1 MKHIKRDFRSKAW
14 VSTPGWTWGC
24 RKVKIQ
30 LFQNMVMLHITNHEC
45 NNMVANILPSDPLT
59 LGWGQNSTF
68 SEHGHVGYQTKG
80 NHKCSNMVSNI
91 LPPDTP
97 TPMGVKKVKIQLF
110 QNMVM
115 LHIKS
120 KGFTDPPPPPPPL
133 QIDWTHLVLA
143 RVGIHYL
150 NPWPHK

>member
-14 VSTPGWTWGC
+14 VSNLGGLGGC

-45 NNMVANILPSDPLT
+45 NNMVVNILPADPLT

-68 SEHGHVGYQTKG
+68 SEHGHVGYQTIG

-97 TPMGVKKVKIQLF
+97 TPNPGGEKD
-110 QNMVM
+110 QN
-115 LHIKS
+115 S
-120 KGFTDPPPPPPPL
+120 T
-133 QIDWTHLVLA
+133 
-143 RVGIHYL
+143 
-150 NPWPHK
+150 